1 MTYVQKH
8 DAIAL
13 HTIVG
18 VFEWER
24 KAVRPL
30 VFDLLLESKYPI
42 DLTRSI
48 IEGRLTD
55 WLIPCQYR
63 LLEALTE
70 HLTQRMLT
78 EWQCKRAVLGI
89 EQPGALGELARV
101 GIRITRNS
109 LSQSEMTWLSPIGS
123 PIE

>member
-1 MTYVQKH
+1 MAYVQKH
-8 DAIAL
+8 DGIVL

-24 KAVRPL
+24 EAVRPL

-42 DLTRSI
+42 DLTRAI
-48 IEGRLTD
+48 IERQLTD

-63 LLEALTE
+63 LLEALAE
-70 HLTQRMLT
+70 YLTQRILT
-78 EWQCKRAVLGI
+78 EWQCKRVVLGI
-89 EQPGALGELARV
+89 EKPGALGELARV

-109 LSQSEMTWLSPIGS
+109 LSQSG
-123 PIE
+123 